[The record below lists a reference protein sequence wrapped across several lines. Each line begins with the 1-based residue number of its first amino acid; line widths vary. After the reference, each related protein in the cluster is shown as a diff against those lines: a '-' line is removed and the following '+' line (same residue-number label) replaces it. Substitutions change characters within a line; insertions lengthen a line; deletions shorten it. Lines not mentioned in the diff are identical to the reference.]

1 MRIGELARSVGVNV
15 ETIRYYQRIGLL
27 DVPKKPYGSMRSYN
41 DLDLQRLR
49 FIRRAQQLGFSL
61 EDIRELLALS
71 SADCERVEKLA
82 AENLNQVNTKLRQLR
97 RIQSV
102 LAKTIE
108 QCAGRKGNQPCPI
121 IETLAETK

>member
-1 MRIGELARSVGVNV
+1 
-15 ETIRYYQRIGLL
+15 
-27 DVPKKPYGSMRSYN
+27 
-41 DLDLQRLR
+41 
-49 FIRRAQQLGFSL
+49 
-61 EDIRELLALS
+61 LALS

-82 AENLNQVNTKLRQLR
+82 AEKLNQVNTKLRQLR